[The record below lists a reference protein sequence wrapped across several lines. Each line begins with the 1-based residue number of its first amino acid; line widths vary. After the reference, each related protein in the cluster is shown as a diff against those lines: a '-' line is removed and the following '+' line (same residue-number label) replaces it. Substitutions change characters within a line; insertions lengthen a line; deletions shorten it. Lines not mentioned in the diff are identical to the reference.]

1 MKKIILLLS
10 AAVVLISC
18 SKVGKGEFLISGT
31 AKGIENGKSIIL
43 QTQNETGIVSVDTV
57 KVKDGKFE
65 IKGKIT
71 EPSFHMLQLEA
82 SQEKIPFILENG
94 EVIIEIKKDS
104 ISKSKIS
111 GTYNNDEFVKFNAEL
126 VKLQKNLVDFQKNNT
141 ELMNKA
147 QQTKDTAV
155 INKLM
160 KEFTKIQQSV
170 GEETKVKYLT
180 YAESHPKSF
189 ISALIIQGMLNSP
202 DADMQ
207 KMEKMFKGL
216 DESLQNTKP
225 GKAIKT
231 RLDQSKTP
239 SVGAVPPAGA
249 TPPAAGS
256 AKWSSDFS
264 GPNPQGKVISLKE
277 SLGKVTIVDFWA
289 SWCSP
294 CRAESPNMVALY
306 AEFHSKGLNIVGVSL
321 DKDAAKWKEAIA
333 KDKLTWIQISHLKF
347 WEEPIA
353 MQYKVQS
360 IPATFVFDSSGT
372 LVAKDLRGEELRT
385 KIKELLSK

>member
-71 EPSFHMLQLEA
+71 EPSFHMLEVEA

-189 ISALIIQGMLNSP
+189 ISALIIQGMINSP
-202 DADMQ
+202 EADIQ

-231 RLDQSKTP
+231 RLDQAKTP

-249 TPPAAGS
+249 TPPAPGS
-256 AKWSSDFS
+256 AK
-264 GPNPQGKVISLKE
+264 
-277 SLGKVTIVDFWA
+277 
-289 SWCSP
+289 
-294 CRAESPNMVALY
+294 
-306 AEFHSKGLNIVGVSL
+306 
-321 DKDAAKWKEAIA
+321 
-333 KDKLTWIQISHLKF
+333 
-347 WEEPIA
+347 
-353 MQYKVQS
+353 
-360 IPATFVFDSSGT
+360 
-372 LVAKDLRGEELRT
+372 
-385 KIKELLSK
+385 